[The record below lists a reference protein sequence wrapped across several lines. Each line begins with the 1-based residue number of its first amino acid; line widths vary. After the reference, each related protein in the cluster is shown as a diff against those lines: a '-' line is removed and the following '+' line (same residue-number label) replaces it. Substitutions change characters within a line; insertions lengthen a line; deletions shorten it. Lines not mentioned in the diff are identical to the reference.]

1 MGQEGLPGFISAI
14 IAAAILGAI
23 VAASMIIVTVFSLL

>member
-1 MGQEGLPGFISAI
+1 MGQEGLPGFIGAI

-23 VAASMIIVTVFSLL
+23 ATASMIIVAVFSLL